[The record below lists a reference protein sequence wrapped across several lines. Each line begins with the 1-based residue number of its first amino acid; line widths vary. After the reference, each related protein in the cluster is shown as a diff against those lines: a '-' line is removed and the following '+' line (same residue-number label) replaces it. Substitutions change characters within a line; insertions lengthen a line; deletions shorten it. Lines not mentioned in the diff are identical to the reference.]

1 MDFHKIEMIF
11 EMVNMNAYSMV
22 YKQLA
27 KMLAPDEFRF
37 LKKLRSKQATTKQIV
52 KSFDEDTTD
61 ELSRDRDMVELLEL
75 CTQDI
80 KNKNQQ

>member
-1 MDFHKIEMIF
+1 MDYHKIEMIF
-11 EMVNMNAYSMV
+11 EMVDMNAYSMV
-22 YKQLA
+22 YKQLT

-61 ELSRDRDMVELLEL
+61 ELSRDRDMIELLEL
-75 CTQDI
+75 CIQDI
-80 KNKNQQ
+80 KNNNQQ

>member
-1 MDFHKIEMIF
+1 MDYHKIEMIF

-27 KMLAPDEFRF
+27 KMLAPREFRF
-37 LKKLRSKQATTKQIV
+37 LKKLRSKQATTKHIV

-75 CTQDI
+75 CIQDI